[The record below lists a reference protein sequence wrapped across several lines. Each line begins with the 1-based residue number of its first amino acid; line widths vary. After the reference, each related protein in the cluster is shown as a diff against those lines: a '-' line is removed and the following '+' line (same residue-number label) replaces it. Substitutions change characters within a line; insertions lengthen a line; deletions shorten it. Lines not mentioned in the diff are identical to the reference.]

1 MSIGENIKAVC
12 KELGINGND
21 LSKQSGVAKRTVH
34 SIMNDEGDPRASNLK
49 KIIIALGVSA
59 DKILFDDD
67 EIGIEGDLKILFRE
81 VNRLEGENREYAKNV
96 IKAIIIQ
103 QKNRELE

>member
-49 KIIIALGVSA
+49 
-59 DKILFDDD
+59 
-67 EIGIEGDLKILFRE
+67 R
-81 VNRLEGENREYAKNV
+81 
-96 IKAIIIQ
+96 
-103 QKNRELE
+103 